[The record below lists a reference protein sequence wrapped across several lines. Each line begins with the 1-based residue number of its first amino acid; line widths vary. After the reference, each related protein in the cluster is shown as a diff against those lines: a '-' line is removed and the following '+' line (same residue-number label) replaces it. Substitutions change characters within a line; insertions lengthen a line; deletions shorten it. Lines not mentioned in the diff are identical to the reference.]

1 MTTVSETYE
10 EAFEMAA
17 SAIHGQWSGKQG
29 YVPWVNGGNGWMQAE
44 ARRHANM
51 AIHVFL
57 GTMSIGGFELVP
69 VKK

>member
-1 MTTVSETYE
+1 
-10 EAFEMAA
+10 
-17 SAIHGQWSGKQG
+17 
-29 YVPWVNGGNGWMQAE
+29 MQAE